1 MNINIE
7 MYKTFY
13 CVARNGNITKAAKE
27 LMVSQP
33 AVSKCIKSLEEQL
46 GCSLFIRSKN
56 GVLLTDEGK
65 VFFQQISQ
73 AMDLI
78 DNAEQKIQ
86 EMISLD
92 YGYLNIGVSNTL
104 VKKFLLPYIERFHK
118 EYPKIKISIDTNP
131 TFDLIQ
137 KVKNGIIDFM
147 IINMPASLPNDFEQI
162 PLKEVHDCFVAS
174 EAFQELKEKVIPLES
189 ISNYPLILMSK
200 HSNTRDFL
208 DRYCAEIGITLH
220 PEIELTSYSLV
231 TEFTKIGMG
240 IGIVTK
246 EYLNNELHDG
256 TLFEVKTEPM
266 LESRYIGISYLG
278 HKKLSRSSL
287 RFIEMLPIQKE
298 Q

>member
-200 HSNTRDFL
+200 NSNTRDFL

-256 TLFEVKTEPM
+256 TLFEVKTEPI